1 MYVCPQSKADR
12 PFDLGELLPNFS
24 NAKVGESL
32 PFCPS
37 IKRSM
42 SSSTA
47 VPDPKDFPSS
57 GRLAALDY
65 GTVRIGVA
73 VCDPD
78 WILAS
83 PLEVIPAQQWRNE
96 GDYFRQL
103 TKSERIEGFVV
114 GLPIHCDGGE
124 SEKSKEAREFARWI
138 AEQTKKP
145 VRLFDERF
153 TTADANR
160 RLGGSFTR
168 AKKKQRVDA
177 IAALVLLESFM
188 EASRYHGCAA
198 GESIDSAAEGGQS
211 LDES

>member
-1 MYVCPQSKADR
+1 MTASK
-12 PFDLGELLPNFS
+12 PTDL
-24 NAKVGESL
+24 
-32 PFCPS
+32 
-37 IKRSM
+37 
-42 SSSTA
+42 
-47 VPDPKDFPSS
+47 PKDFPSS
-57 GRLAALDY
+57 GRLAAIDY

-83 PLEVIPAQQWRNE
+83 PLEVIPAKQWREE
-96 GDYFRQL
+96 GDYFREL
-103 TKSERIEGFVV
+103 AKSERIEGFVV

-138 AEQTKKP
+138 AEETKKP

-188 EASRYHGCAA
+188 EASRYHGQAA
-198 GESIDSAAEGGQS
+198 GESIDSAADGGQG